1 MITYEWLDKIGHKQ
15 AVYLEGKR
23 VGTIKKVSETPEYQ
37 YFPKGSKTGGDTFLS
52 VWACKDSLTGDE

>member
-23 VGTIKKVSETPEYQ
+23 VGTIKKVQKRRSINTSRRGARQ
-37 YFPKGSKTGGDTFLS
+37 VATRSFLYGL
-52 VWACKDSLTGDE
+52 ARTL